1 MKISTAELTAFAA
14 FIMLSAASTSFA
26 QEAGAA
32 APKPARSRDAV
43 VIGERTTNVQLMP
56 LKDPNLAAII
66 ALATPGMG
74 HLYVGNWKRGA
85 AFFGGVLGA
94 FAVAGIAGDNM
105 QLTVEDYDIGRGG
118 NNDGV
123 VDVQEYRNWEK
134 NKTRDFSEISTAR
147 KAVLI
152 GGAGT
157 AFGLYIWNIIDAHS
171 QAEQYI
177 RNLYSELTG
186 MRIGLCPTP
195 NGMRGMVSIPLN

>member
-1 MKISTAELTAFAA
+1 MKISTAALTTFAA
-14 FIMLSAASTSFA
+14 FVMLSVASTGFA
-26 QEAGAA
+26 QETGAIT
-32 APKPARSRDAV
+32 PKPARSRDAV
-43 VIGERTTNVQLMP
+43 VIGERTTTVQLMP
-56 LKDPNLAAII
+56 LKDPNLAAI
-66 ALATPGMG
+66 LAFGTPGLG
-74 HLYVGNWKRGA
+74 HLYVGKWKRGA
-85 AFFGGVLGA
+85 AFFGGILVS
-94 FAVAGIAGDNM
+94 FAAAGIAADNM

-118 NNDGV
+118 DNDGI
-123 VDVQEYRNWEK
+123 VDVLEYRNWEK

-171 QAEQYI
+171 QAEQYN